1 MDPVQIVLLVLIIV
15 ILIGL
20 GVLTFLFLDFRKKK
34 ALEKNDTSELSE
46 KILVNVAQQIG
57 DLKENI
63 AKTFSYSDK
72 QTTEDFIKFSDKM
85 MKSLDEQIE
94 KINKKV
100 DLRLGEGFEQTNK
113 TFTSVVERLAK
124 IDEAQK
130 NIDKLSTEVVSLS
143 DILSDKTARG
153 AFGEV

>member
-1 MDPVQIVLLVLIIV
+1 MDPTQIVLLVLMIV

-20 GVLTFLFLDFRKKK
+20 GILIYLFLDFSKKTAVK
-34 ALEKNDTSELSE
+34 KTILLNSQK

-85 MKSLDEQIE
+85 MGKSLDEQIE
-94 KINKKV
+94 KINKK
-100 DLRLGEGFEQTNK
+100 L
-113 TFTSVVERLAK
+113 
-124 IDEAQK
+124 I
-130 NIDKLSTEVVSLS
+130 
-143 DILSDKTARG
+143 
-153 AFGEV
+153 